1 MGVAASLILGFF
13 MFTPLTVLG
22 HSLPRPTL
30 SCRARPVADPAL
42 AGRARQVAFPDGRVI
57 TVVGHVHGRRIYD
70 WASSLGPEGLA
81 SLSQEEFD
89 EQIREFLRDG
99 TRTQGE
105 ITRDNGY
112 TPYAA
117 YEIMVASAMLL
128 DEDDGVEPLPSG
140 LFDTIYS
147 REYFDSFEQQQH
159 HIEDE
164 AYLRQL
170 IPGGGLPPRIGF
182 LGNETTQS
190 NANAAVVNH
199 TQGPNTFE
207 QRVCRSVG
215 SKKYHIDCRRLQSI
229 DGVWSY
235 GQYGNSDE

>member
-182 LGNETTQS
+182 LGNETTQKQRKCCRCEPHS
-190 NANAAVVNH
+190 
-199 TQGPNTFE
+199 GPNTFE